1 MKESSLPKIPFN
13 KVSMT
18 GVEQRYISE
27 SVTHGHPSGNGPM
40 TAKAEAHL
48 KALHDGAATL
58 LTTSCTHALE
68 LSARLLDAE
77 PDDEVIVPAYAF
89 VSTAAAFVLAGL
101 RPVFVD
107 VDPDTLGLDPD
118 AVEVAITPRT
128 RAVCTIHY
136 AGVGSHPDRIARI
149 AANHDLALIEDNAH
163 GLGGAWAGRALGTFG
178 QLSTLS
184 FHETKNITCGEGGA
198 LVVNDPALIERAEI
212 LREKGTDRARF
223 FRGQVDKY
231 TWVDVGSSWV
241 MSDLLAAIL
250 VGQLERFDA
259 IQARRKAV
267 WSSYADGLAPWATQ
281 HGVRLPA
288 IPAEAEHTAHLFH
301 LRLADLEART
311 RFIAHMAEAG
321 VSTVFHYQPLHLS
334 DVGRRYGGREGQHP
348 VTEDAGDTL
357 VRLPLFESLTDEQV
371 ERVIARA
378 VAFRP

>member
-1 MKESSLPKIPFN
+1 MLDPLVDEIPFN
-13 KVSMT
+13 MAS
-18 GVEQRYISE
+18 ISE
-27 SVTHGHPSGNGPM
+27 TDIARLVAAVKNGHPSGNGPE
-40 TAKAEAHL
+40 TREAERVLASMH
-48 KALHDGAATL
+48 GAARTF

-68 LSARLLDAE
+68 LCARLLDAE

-107 VDPDTLGLDPD
+107 LNPNTLGLDPD
-118 AVEVAITPRT
+118 AARAAITPRT
-128 RAVCTIHY
+128 RAICTIHY
-136 AGVGSHPDRIARI
+136 AGVGSHPDHMARI
-149 AANHDLALIEDNAH
+149 ATDHGLVLIEDNAH
-163 GLGGAWAGRALGTFG
+163 GLGGAWAGRKLGTFG
-178 QLSTLS
+178 ALSTLS

-241 MSDLLAAIL
+241 MSDLLAAVL
-250 VGQLERFDA
+250 VGQLERFEV
-259 IQARRKAV
+259 IQARRRDI
-267 WSSYADGLAPWATQ
+267 WSAYAEGLTPWAAER
-281 HGVRLPA
+281 GVRLPV

-301 LRLADLEART
+301 LRFSDLGKRT
-311 RFIAHMAEAG
+311 RFIAHMAEVG
-321 VSTVFHYQPLHLS
+321 ISTVFHYQPLHLS
-334 DVGRRYGGREGQHP
+334 DVGRRYGGRAGQHP

-357 VRLPLFESLTDEQV
+357 VRLPLFESLTDAQI
-371 ERVIARA
+371 ERVITRA